1 MDCFVSL
8 QLKVPIRP
16 QRMDVIKSFNNTI
29 NTKNEG
35 KKHDNYQRYLLKL
48 KGCNIKR
55 VII

>member
-1 MDCFVSL
+1 
-8 QLKVPIRP
+8 
-16 QRMDVIKSFNNTI
+16 MDVIKSFNNTI